1 MSPEEFRQHGHAMV
15 DWIAEHWSTLDERP
29 VLPTV
34 APGEVRAA
42 LPDHAP
48 EAPESFADVLADLD
62 RVIVPG
68 TAGWQA
74 PGWLAYFPSNTT
86 FASMLGDLAAAG
98 LGQVGL
104 LWATSPA
111 LTELESHVLD
121 WLVDLLGMPTAFRTT
136 EAGGGVIQGT
146 ASESTHTCLVVA
158 RDRLV
163 DRPGPRVAYASA
175 QAHSSVEKGAR
186 VAGYAHVRAVPTDPV
201 TRAMSVSALA
211 EAMAADVEAGLV
223 PAFVCATVGTTG
235 TGAVDPV
242 RAVADVARAHGAWV
256 HVDAAWAGTALLC
269 PEHRH
274 LVDGVELADS
284 FTFNPHK
291 WMGVGF
297 DCSVMWVADR
307 APLIGALSILPPYL
321 RNEASATGAVIDYRD
336 WHVPLGRRFRAL
348 KLWMVLRL
356 HGAEGLRAMVRD
368 HVAWAARLGEQV
380 QAHRR
385 LELVA
390 PVSLGLV
397 SLAHVEGDEATDALK
412 ATVEAD
418 GRFHLTASVLDGRR
432 FLRVSVGTTTT
443 TEDTMAAFWA
453 LLEGAAA

>member
-1 MSPEEFRQHGHAMV
+1 MTPEEFRRHGHEMV
-15 DWIAEHWSTLDERP
+15 DWIAEHWSTLDQRP

-34 APGEVRAA
+34 SPGEIRAM
-42 LPDHAP
+42 LPDTAP

-62 RVIVPG
+62 RVVVPG

-121 WLVDLLGMPTAFRTT
+121 WLVDLLGMPASFRTT

-146 ASESTHTCLVVA
+146 ASDSTHTCLVVA
-158 RDRLV
+158 RDRHPDGL
-163 DRPGPRVAYASA
+163 GGRVAYASA

-186 VAGYAHVRAVPTDPV
+186 VAGYAHVRAVPTEPG
-201 TRAMSVSALA
+201 THAMSVDALA
-211 EAMAADVEAGLV
+211 EAMAADAAAGLV
-223 PAFVCATVGTTG
+223 PAFVCPTVGTTG
-235 TGAVDPV
+235 VGAVDPV
-242 RAVADVARAHGAWV
+242 RAVAEVARRHDAWV

-269 PEHRH
+269 PEHRG

-321 RNEASATGAVIDYRD
+321 RNEASSSGAVIDYRD

-356 HGAEGLRAMVRD
+356 HGAEALRAMVRA
-368 HVAWAARLGEQV
+368 HVSWAAELGERV
-380 QAHRR
+380 AAHPR
-385 LELVA
+385 LDLVA
-390 PVSLGLV
+390 PVVLGLV
-397 SLAHVEGDEATDALK
+397 SLAHVDGDEATDALQ
-412 ATVEAD
+412 AAVESD

-432 FLRVSVGTTTT
+432 YLRVSIGTTTT
-443 TEDTMAAFWA
+443 TEATVQELWR
-453 LLEGAAA
+453 LVEAAA